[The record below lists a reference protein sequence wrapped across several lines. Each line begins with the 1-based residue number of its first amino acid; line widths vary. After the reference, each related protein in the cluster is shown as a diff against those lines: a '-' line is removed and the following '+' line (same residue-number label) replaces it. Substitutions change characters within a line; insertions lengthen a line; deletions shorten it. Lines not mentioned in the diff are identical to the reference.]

1 MLIESTQEFQNTSAT
16 ARMGSFSRLIQW
28 FLAIVLIGVPSFTP
42 KGCSA
47 SRYSTS
53 AMYVKAVTR
62 FQRTISAPNVMLGI
76 YSRSSNVAAMS
87 LWEQEK
93 LDEAKESLAQT
104 VLTLTLLDIGG
115 GFVLPVVEE
124 IVSHIKKESNFA
136 PTRQAFSDYKRILN
150 DEILKPAEKVD
161 KNIIKRAKTAVEK
174 ALKIDVE
181 KFPVLSKVRKA
192 FSRASKWL
200 KGASWLD
207 VLGPLSDSLT
217 VGINIWGLKIAIE
230 DENAPGVAAASLSI
244 AAGLVGLTTF
254 VAAVVTGSAVL
265 GPIGAIIG
273 VVLGLAATLVELIGG
288 HSGYDAAAV
297 EAYRNRLRELR
308 NLRDACRARIDQ
320 KMEFLDKVESPYTD
334 VYVNNQAASMRRVD
348 WHSLVMVDGSDS
360 PHPQHTKAFTLYATS
375 LHQRKYVDTS
385 DPPDEIAKGEFLIMG
400 NQRSIISP
408 IMPTAKSSTGWGK
421 VAGYVGFDFY
431 GKFKEGTAYKGVHV
445 FIDSDFIDEE
455 QLNDL
460 YINTEYNIP
469 HSNEKHDVIS
479 IGDYKKIYRNKNP
492 GPAVII
498 DTGGGNDVL
507 NINGM
512 IGEFQSDS
520 VDILSIDLGD
530 GHNVLSF
537 QGISKDRNDIK
548 GIFFEAKTGALK
560 YYHGTNR
567 NTHLLGSVRNVELVN
582 GSPFDDHVILYPNF
596 PGEGYNIPYFNR
608 FIVVQQRGRNTYEIN
623 CADLSELAKEHT
635 AKIHPVLDTKH
646 DQEHVP
652 RFQIIDKSDQKPELN
667 LKMPSSSGITA
678 NDVVLFKKKLIVF
691 DTTGQKPH
699 PLFRVVLETEST
711 IDLYINNA
719 NPRPIIPGYVSPVLI
734 SGEMKFHE
742 RQRGD
747 IWFKEGEKS
756 DLVVLKWDVDA
767 MGQPDGMSRVDMV
780 GGTNYVLIS
789 EKDLIQPLGIDGASI
804 LLSVKRAPMPL
815 PSDPLYEKCRFPI
828 DINIHKPGFHAHY
841 GYFWEICNA
850 KKIINEYGDELVDV
864 QSEIIDKSPYPHMNL
879 YDRYIEVTRD
889 TLQPSNDSIDDDSI
903 FK

>member
-1 MLIESTQEFQNTSAT
+1 M
-16 ARMGSFSRLIQW
+16 
-28 FLAIVLIGVPSFTP
+28 LIGVLCFTP
-42 KGCSA
+42 KVYSA

-62 FQRTISAPNVMLGI
+62 FQKTILAPNVMLGI

-136 PTRQAFSDYKRILN
+136 PTRQAFSNYRMILN
-150 DEILKPAEKVD
+150 DEILKPAENVD
-161 KNIIKRAKTAVEK
+161 KNIIKRAKTAVER

-230 DENAPGVAAASLSI
+230 DENAPGIAAASLSI

-265 GPIGAIIG
+265 GPVGAIIG
-273 VVLGLAATLVELIGG
+273 IVLGLAATLVELIGG
-288 HSGYDAAAV
+288 RSGYDAAAV

-320 KMEFLDKVESPYTD
+320 KMEFLNKVKCPYTD
-334 VYVNNQAASMRRVD
+334 VYVNNQAASMKRIEDGR
-348 WHSLVMVDGSDS
+348 LIMVDGSDS
-360 PHPQHTKAFTLYATS
+360 PHPQHNKTAHYATS
-375 LHQRKYVDTS
+375 LYQRRYVDTH
-385 DPPDEIAKGEFLIMG
+385 DPPNEIANGEFLIMG

-408 IMPTAKSSTGWGK
+408 LMPTAKSSTGWGK

-431 GKFKEGTAYKGVHV
+431 GKFKEGTVYKGVHV

-460 YINTEYNIP
+460 YINTQHNIP
-469 HSNEKHDVIS
+469 VSNEKHDVVS
-479 IGDYKKIYRNKNP
+479 IGDYKKIYRNNNP

-498 DTGGGNDVL
+498 DTGRGNDVL

-512 IGEFQSDS
+512 IGEFKSRS
-520 VDILSIDLGD
+520 VDILSADLGD

-537 QGISKDRNDIK
+537 KGISKDRNDIK

-560 YYHGTNR
+560 YFHGTNR
-567 NTHLLGSVRNVELVN
+567 NTHLLGRVRNVELIN

-608 FIVVQQRGRNTYEIN
+608 FIVVQQRGRNEYEIN
-623 CADLSELAKEHT
+623 CSDLAELAKRHT
-635 AKIHPVLDTKH
+635 AKIDPDLDTDKRH
-646 DQEHVP
+646 QEHVP
-652 RFQIIDKSDQKPELN
+652 RFQIIDKSDQNPKLN
-667 LKMPSSSGITA
+667 LKMPSSSQVTA

-699 PLFRVVLETEST
+699 PLFRVMLETEST
-711 IDLYINNA
+711 VNLFINNA
-719 NPRPIIPGYVSPVLI
+719 NPRPIIPGYISPVLI
-734 SGEMKFHE
+734 SGEVKFHE
-742 RQRGD
+742 RQGGD
-747 IWFKEGEKS
+747 IWFTGGDKS
-756 DLVVLKWDVDA
+756 DLLFLKWDVDA
-767 MGQPDGMSRVDMV
+767 MGQPDGMSWVDMA

-789 EKDLIQPLGIDGASI
+789 EKDLIQPLGIDGTSI
-804 LLSVKRAPMPL
+804 FLSVKRASMPKE
-815 PSDPLYEKCRFPI
+815 SDPLYEKCHFPI
-828 DINIHKPGFHAHY
+828 DIKIRKPGFHAHY

-864 QSEIIDKSPYPHMNL
+864 TRDIINNPPFPHVNL

-889 TLQPSNDSIDDDSI
+889 TLQPSNDTTENDLL

>member
-1 MLIESTQEFQNTSAT
+1 M
-16 ARMGSFSRLIQW
+16 
-28 FLAIVLIGVPSFTP
+28 LIGVPCFTP
-42 KGCSA
+42 KVCSA
-47 SRYSTS
+47 SSTS

-76 YSRSSNVAAMS
+76 YSRSSNIAAMS

-115 GFVLPVVEE
+115 GFILPVVED
-124 IVSHIKKESNFA
+124 IVSHIKKEANFA

-150 DEILKPAEKVD
+150 DEILKPAESVD
-161 KNIIKRAKTAVEK
+161 KNIIKRAKTALEQ

-181 KFPVLSKVRKA
+181 KFPALSKVRKA

-230 DENAPGVAAASLSI
+230 DESAPGIAAASLSI

-288 HSGYDAAAV
+288 HSGYDRAAV
-297 EAYRNRLRELR
+297 EAYRNRLRELQ

-334 VYVNNQAASMRRVD
+334 VYVNNQAASMRRID
-348 WHSLVMVDGSDS
+348 YGRLTMVDGSHG
-360 PHPQHTKAFTLYATS
+360 PHPQHTKAATYATS
-375 LHQRKYVDTS
+375 LHQRRYVDTR
-385 DPPDEIAKGEFLIMG
+385 DPPDEIANGEFLCMG
-400 NQRSIISP
+400 YQHSIISP
-408 IMPTAKSSTGWGK
+408 LMPTAKSSTGWGK

-431 GKFKEGTAYKGVHV
+431 GKFKAGTAYKGVHV

-455 QLNDL
+455 PLNDL

-469 HSNEKHDVIS
+469 ESNEKHDVVS
-479 IGDYKKIYRNKNP
+479 IGDYKKIYRNNNP

-507 NINGM
+507 NLNGM
-512 IGEFQSDS
+512 IGEFESRS
-520 VDILSIDLGD
+520 VDILNADLGD

-560 YYHGTNR
+560 YFHGTNR
-567 NTHLLGSVRNVELVN
+567 NSHLLGSVRNVELVN

-608 FIVVQQRGRNTYEIN
+608 FIVVQQRGRNEYEIN
-623 CADLSELAKEHT
+623 CADLAELAKQHT

-652 RFQIIDKSDQKPELN
+652 RFQIIDKSDQNPKLN
-667 LKMPSSSGITA
+667 LKMPSSSQITA

-711 IDLYINNA
+711 VNLFINNE
-719 NPRPIIPGYVSPVLI
+719 NPRPIIPGYISPVLI
-734 SGEMKFHE
+734 SGEMRLHE
-742 RQRGD
+742 RHGGN
-747 IWFKEGEKS
+747 IWFTEGEKS
-756 DLVVLKWDVDA
+756 DLLFLKWDLDA
-767 MGQPDGMSRVDMV
+767 MGQPDGMSWVDMA
-780 GGTNYVLIS
+780 GGTNYVLVS
-789 EKDLIQPLGIDGASI
+789 EKDLIQPLGIDGTSV
-804 LLSVKRAPMPL
+804 LLSVKRAARPL
-815 PSDPLYEKCRFPI
+815 PSYPLYEKCFFPI
-828 DINIHKPGFHAHY
+828 DIKIHKPGFHAHY

-864 QSEIIDKSPYPHMNL
+864 QREIIDNSPYPHLNL
-879 YDRYIEVTRD
+879 YERYIEVTRS
-889 TLQPSNDSIDDDSI
+889 TLLPSNESIENDLI